1 MFYSE
6 KLEVKNCYVR
16 YGEKKRKNT
25 YNHKNIKINLQFLEA
40 HH

>member
-16 YGEKKRKNT
+16 YGGKKKGKTRIT
-25 YNHKNIKINLQFLEA
+25 IKT
-40 HH
+40 